1 MNVTFLAVEVYKKYS
16 LNDIIV
22 RPGSTSV
29 Q

>member
-16 LNDIIV
+16 LNDITV